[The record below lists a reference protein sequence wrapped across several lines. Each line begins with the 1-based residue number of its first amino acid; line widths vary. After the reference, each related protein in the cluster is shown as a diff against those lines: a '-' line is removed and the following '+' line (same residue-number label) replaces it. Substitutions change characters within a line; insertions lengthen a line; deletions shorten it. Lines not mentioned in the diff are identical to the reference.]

1 MDKKN
6 RVHRALWSV
15 LALSAI
21 ALPSQADLMLAHIA
35 PMSGPVAAADG
46 QAYNL
51 GIRVALAAA
60 NAGGGVLGQKIALK
74 TLDDRYTPDRTVE
87 LINKEAAAGTLALL
101 LPVGSASMAKVLKE
115 KVLESAKMPIV
126 GVIPGAEPLRSP
138 VNPYLYHVRAGDLDQ
153 YRRIVEHTT
162 TVGMK
167 RPAVVYANIPFGKA
181 GMAAIESLLKA
192 RGATPAAGVPFALGP
207 NIDFLGVMNQLRQ
220 AAPDVVVLIS
230 PPEPAGAFVRE
241 YRNAGLGM
249 PIMTLSYGAA
259 ETMCAVAGMDKIK
272 GVSVVQVVPN
282 INSPT
287 IPISR
292 LFRDDFRKYAPA
304 DAAPTQNIFEAY
316 VTTQVLLE
324 ALKRA
329 GSAPTREK
337 LVKALDSMKEVDVGG
352 FYVDFSPTRH
362 TGSRFTD
369 ISIVS
374 SNCRLVF

>member
-60 NAGGGVLGQKIALK
+60 NARGGVLGQKIALK
-74 TLDDRYTPDRTVE
+74 TLDDRYTPDRTAE

-101 LPVGSASMAKVLKE
+101 LPVGSASMTKVLKE

-259 ETMCAVAGMDKIK
+259 ETMCAVAGMDKSK